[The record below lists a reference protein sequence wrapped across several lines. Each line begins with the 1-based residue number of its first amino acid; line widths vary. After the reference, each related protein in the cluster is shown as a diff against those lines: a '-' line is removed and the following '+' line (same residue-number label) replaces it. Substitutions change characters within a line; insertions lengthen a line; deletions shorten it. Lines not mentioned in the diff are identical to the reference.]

1 MGRLAVLAETGLV
14 CATLLFSPLALAQDA
29 ASGELVFNNACR
41 TCHTTREGD
50 NRLGPHLHNIIGRK
64 AGSLPNYHYSSALA
78 GADFVWNEENL
89 DRFIANPDAVVPGNT
104 MKPYGGLASA
114 AARANLIAFLRS
126 LSSTP

>member
-1 MGRLAVLAETGLV
+1 MGRLAVLVETGLV

-78 GADFVWNEENL
+78 GAGLIWNEDNL
-89 DRFIANPDAVVPGNT
+89 DRFIANPDAVVPANT

-114 AARANLIAFLRS
+114 AARANVIAFLRS

>member
-1 MGRLAVLAETGLV
+1 MGRLAVLAEAGLV
-14 CATLLFSPLALAQDA
+14 CASLLFSPLALAQDA

-78 GADFVWNEENL
+78 GAGFIWNEENL
-89 DRFIANPDAVVPGNT
+89 DRFIANPDAVVPGNA
-104 MKPYGGLASA
+104 MKPYGGLASV
-114 AARANLIAFLRS
+114 AARANVIVFLRS
-126 LSSTP
+126 LSSSP